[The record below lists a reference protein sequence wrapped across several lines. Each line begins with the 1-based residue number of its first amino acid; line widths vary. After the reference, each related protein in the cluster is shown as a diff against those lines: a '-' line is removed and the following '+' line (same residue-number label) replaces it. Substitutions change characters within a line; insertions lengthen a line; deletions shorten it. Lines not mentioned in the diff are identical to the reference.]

1 MTPSSHRAALRVC
14 AALALVVVAGCSAS
28 PPVAQAG
35 PAPVIEPEI
44 LAEIPHDP
52 AAFTQGFE
60 INGSVLYEGTGLA
73 GESQLRQLDPAAGTV
88 TRAVDIPAD
97 YFGEGITLVGDRI
110 WQLTY
115 QDGVAVEWDKTT
127 MAPVREVPLSGEGWG
142 LCYDGQRLIRSDGT
156 SRLTF
161 HDPADFSEIGGV
173 DVSND
178 GGQLKGLNE
187 LECVDGQVWANVW
200 PTDNIARI
208 DPASG
213 AVTLLVNAGAL
224 RERGIPPTAQVLN
237 GIAHVQGD
245 EFLLTGKFWPTTFR
259 VRLGG

>member
-1 MTPSSHRAALRVC
+1 MC
-14 AALALVVVAGCSAS
+14 AALTLAVVAGCSS

-35 PAPVIEPEI
+35 PPPVVEPVV

-52 AAFTQGFE
+52 GAFTQGFE
-60 INGSVLYEGTGLA
+60 INGPVLYEGTGLA
-73 GESQLRQLDPAAGTV
+73 GESQMRELDPDTGEV
-88 TRAVDIPAD
+88 GRAVAVPSD
-97 YFGEGITLVGDRI
+97 YFGEGITVVGDRI

-115 QDGVAVEWDKTT
+115 QDGMAVEWDRTT

-161 HDPADFSEIGGV
+161 HDPTDFSEIGGA
-173 DVSND
+173 DVTND

-200 PTDNIARI
+200 PTDTIARI
-208 DPASG
+208 DPSSG
-213 AVTLLVNAGAL
+213 AVTLIVDAAPL

-237 GIAHVQGD
+237 GIAHVEGS
-245 EFLLTGKFWPTTFR
+245 EFLLTGKDWPKTFR
-259 VRLGG
+259 VTLDG